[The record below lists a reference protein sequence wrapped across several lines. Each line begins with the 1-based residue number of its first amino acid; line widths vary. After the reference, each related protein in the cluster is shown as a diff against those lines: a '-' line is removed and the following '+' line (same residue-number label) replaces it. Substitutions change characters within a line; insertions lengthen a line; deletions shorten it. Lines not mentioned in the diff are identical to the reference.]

1 MRPWMVLGI
10 AFGLL
15 LGMTGLGQALPM
27 EDPSQ
32 SHGLGVG
39 LALTAPFAPPNTFPA
54 SGISSRLWIADLF
67 GLSAT
72 FFLVDGAPSVTGRA
86 FIKFVNTP
94 VVDLY
99 VGSGAAFFISNGIFV
114 VPLQAVTGLE
124 IRIAPQI
131 ALHAEVGLLFRGLS
145 EVTAGMGVHFY
156 F

>member
-1 MRPWMVLGI
+1 MRPWMILGI

-15 LGMTGLGQALPM
+15 LGMTGTGQALPV
-27 EDPSQ
+27 EDLSQ
-32 SHGLGVG
+32 GHGLGVG

-54 SGISSRLWIADLF
+54 SGFSVRLWIADLF

-72 FFLVDGAPSVTGRA
+72 LFLVDGAPSATGRA
-86 FIKFVNTP
+86 FIKFLNTS

-99 VGSGAAFFISNGIFV
+99 VGSGAAFFISNGIFI

-124 IRIAPQI
+124 IRLISQI
-131 ALHAEVGLLFRGLS
+131 ALHAEVGLLFRGIS
-145 EVTAGMGVHFY
+145 EVTAGMGMHFY